1 VSRINAQA
9 FAGTAQRSYRLVIS
23 QPNWV
28 LRSVLLTGGA
38 VLIVT
43 LLLIVIPA
51 ILIGGVVLVAL
62 GLLTAG
68 VGAVRRA
75 IGGGARTPSMREG
88 GRENVRVLRR
98 E

>member
-1 VSRINAQA
+1 MSRVNAQA
-9 FAGTAQRSYRLVIS
+9 FASGAQRSYRLVIS

-28 LRSVLLTGGA
+28 LRSVLLTAGA
-38 VLIVT
+38 VLVVT

-62 GLLTAG
+62 GLLAAG

-75 IGGGARTPSMREG
+75 LGGGGRGPSMSEG
-88 GRENVRVLRR
+88 GRENVRVVRR